1 MRAIIVERRLVENY
15 RARTPLI
22 STRESGVICTWS
34 SGSSLS
40 LSIEGRPDGS
50 VAVVV
55 G

>member
-34 SGSSLS
+34 SGSS
-40 LSIEGRPDGS
+40 IEGRPDGS